1 MKSIQTRR
9 CPERVDTD
17 DPTLIV
23 DDLDDFLTARTT
35 AEDPTLAVNGLEELF
50 PEQDDNE
57 LETFVR
63 QLEAASTEAVLT
75 AGHDAL
81 RSEIQRAAVEFEHF
95 AEAFHAFASE
105 CHERD
110 GY

>member
-1 MKSIQTRR
+1 MSKVLKRL
-9 CPERVDTD
+9 EHVDND

-35 AEDPTLAVNGLEELF
+35 AEDPTLAVSGLEALFF
-50 PEQDDNE
+50 PEREDDE

-63 QLEAASTEAVLT
+63 KLEAVATEAAMLRS
-75 AGHDAL
+75 HDAL

-95 AEAFHAFASE
+95 AETFHSFANE
-105 CHERD
+105 CDHRER
-110 GY
+110 